1 MTRDQSAGPVR
12 VLVVED
18 NEEVTRFLQELLTA
32 DGYEVVQA
40 RNGVEAMVALT
51 APPEECPQVVLLD
64 IGLPLESGVSV
75 LSFLRNVL
83 RSGLPVIVLTG
94 SADEQEEQTIREM
107 GVTAYLRKPTSSEH
121 LLAAITEAVR

>member
-1 MTRDQSAGPVR
+1 MTREQSSEPIR

-18 NEEVTRFLQELLTA
+18 NEEVTRFLQELLTGN
-32 DGYEVVQA
+32 GYEVVQA

-51 APPEECPQVVLLD
+51 APPQECPHVVLLD

-83 RSGLPVIVLTG
+83 RSGRPVIVLTG
-94 SADEQEEQTIREM
+94 SADEQEEQAIREM
-107 GVTAYLRKPTSSEH
+107 GVTAYLRKPTSSED
-121 LLAAITEAVR
+121 LLTAVAEAAG